1 MSIHVFGK
9 MKYIGDLSL
18 ESINSDIEKNNYDV
32 PIYGDFATSV
42 AKKLNDMYAKD
53 GKEEMVE
60 SLGRDLNGSSADFN
74 YKLGRND
81 VVTGIADTPA
91 VVHDTHLSVESVN
104 PMGVGIYNIIHEV
117 AGLAK
122 GVPHPVI
129 FTMEHHLVKD
139 EDVELIKDL
148 IVRGNKHVI
157 LILFIH
163 GNLGVDQVRIG
174 APALYELME
183 STNHLTVYLTYKVEQ
198 R

>member
-1 MSIHVFGK
+1 MTIHVFGK

-18 ESINSDIEKNNYDV
+18 ESINADIEQNNYDV
-32 PIYGDFATSV
+32 
-42 AKKLNDMYAKD
+42 D

-60 SLGRDLNGSSADFN
+60 SLGRDLDGSSADFN

-91 VVHDTHLSVESVN
+91 AVHDTHLSVESVN

-163 GNLGVDQVRIG
+163 GNLGVDQVKIG
-174 APALYELME
+174 APTLYELME